1 MRVSPAVRETLMA
14 VWHAVVVAIIATV
27 GALIAPL
34 GARDLDALGYG
45 LILAG
50 SFSLLALAWSPV
62 VVLFATTAVA
72 GVYGQLGYPGVA
84 AAIPIIVALYKS
96 VRAGHRW
103 TPIVPGVG
111 LGLGTVGAL
120 TSGEPV
126 RDVLEHTFLMLG
138 WLVAAVA
145 IAEAAREWRQNL
157 AQAESRATAAE
168 RTREEMARRRV
179 AEERVR
185 IARDLHDSLTH
196 AISVIR
202 VQVGVAVH
210 LARKRGE
217 DVPQALLAIQEA
229 SGDAV
234 RELRATLDVLRDDDH
249 RPGLDLLDD
258 LVDRVRGAG
267 IQVRLTVG
275 GQRRDLPDEVD
286 LTAYR
291 IVQESLTNVARH
303 AGTAAAHVRITYL
316 ADSLTVQVDDD
327 GAADPKRPIKPGT
340 GLTGMAERVENL
352 GGQLRAMPR
361 PEGGFT
367 VRADLPTLAPAS
379 SPHPQSQVSR

>member
-1 MRVSPAVRETLMA
+1 MRVSPAIRETLMA
-14 VWHAVVVAIIATV
+14 VWHAVLVAVIATV

-111 LGLGTVGAL
+111 LALATMGAL

-157 AQAESRATAAE
+157 AQAEARATAAE
-168 RTREEMARRRV
+168 RTREEVARRRV

-234 RELRATLDVLRDDDH
+234 RELRGTLDVLRDDDH

-267 IQVRLTVG
+267 LQVRLTVG

-303 AGTAAAHVRITYL
+303 AGTAAAHVRVTYL
-316 ADSLTVQVDDD
+316 PDSLTVQVDDD
-327 GAADPKRPIKPGT
+327 GAADPKRPIKRGT

-352 GGQLRAMPR
+352 GGRLRAMPR

-367 VRADLPTLAPAS
+367 VRADLPTLAPTSA
-379 SPHPQSQVSR
+379 PHPQSQVSR